1 MSLEGLLEVGEIERL
16 ACGKREIAGLL
27 AKAARKLNDAK
38 AENISSETRLEQA
51 YTVILTCATIALRA
65 MDYRVISISAQ
76 HYLTIETT
84 RHTLGLDSEKIDY
97 FQTIRN
103 KRHQDIYGVGLEI
116 NDDDLDEAI
125 KEAEELLRFTE
136 SWLIGKHPHLLK

>member
-16 ACGKREIAGLL
+16 ECGKREIKSLL

-38 AENISSETRLEQA
+38 AKNISSETRLEQA

-65 MDYRVISISAQ
+65 AGYRIINISAH

-84 RHTLGLDSEKIDY
+84 RHTLGLDNEKIDY

-116 NDDDLDEAI
+116 NDDDLNEAI
-125 KEAEELLRFTE
+125 TEAGELLNVTG
-136 SWLIGKHPHLLK
+136 SWLTTNYPHFLK